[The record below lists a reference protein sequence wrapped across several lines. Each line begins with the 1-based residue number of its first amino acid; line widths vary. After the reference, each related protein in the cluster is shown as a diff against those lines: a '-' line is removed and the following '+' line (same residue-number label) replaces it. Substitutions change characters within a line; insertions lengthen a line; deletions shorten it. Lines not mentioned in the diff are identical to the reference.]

1 MVLRPSV
8 QSGKYAPTHRSA
20 GVSSRVGNDTPS
32 GGGVAQHLVRECA
45 TISGLAGG
53 VAQHLVLRCATKAG
67 EYGARSRV
75 PGAAGGRGAGEG
87 DFGVVILENYRF
99 SLKLPILERLNSGN
113 FTS

>member
-1 MVLRPSV
+1 M
-8 QSGKYAPTHRSA
+8 
-20 GVSSRVGNDTPS
+20 GNDTSS

-75 PGAAGGRGAGEG
+75 FGRGGRKGERERG
-87 DFGVVILENYRF
+87 ILEW
-99 SLKLPILERLNSGN
+99 
-113 FTS
+113 